1 MPDLE
6 DKYCINRRK
15 PTPLDELLLLDECG
29 YICPLCGN
37 FLISKNNKKKKQFEV
52 AHIYPKSPTPEE
64 KIRFIQKN

>member
-29 YICPLCGN
+29 YIYPSCGN
-37 FLISKNNKKKKQFEV
+37 FLVEMKDVGIIILKGRIWYIK
-52 AHIYPKSPTPEE
+52 
-64 KIRFIQKN
+64 